1 VLFRWSEALQFEALT
16 TEEELESTYQI
27 CLLLPRKIEARCFSE
42 ICTPIRLYVVMEET
56 FIAIEI
62 YISYTRTFESIL
74 FLSQNV
80 M

>member
-1 VLFRWSEALQFEALT
+1 MLFRWSEALQFEALA
-16 TEEELESTYQI
+16 TEEQLESTYQI
-27 CLLLPRKIEARCFSE
+27 GLLLPKKIEARFSSE

-62 YISYTRTFESIL
+62 YISSTFESII

-80 M
+80 T